1 MRAVWAIAA
10 ILLAAAVTAVAWSP
24 GREAQRSGMGGAVG
38 AAEGPTARGAQP
50 ERSPTAGAPIPSVCP
65 MPPESSLPAV
75 APSKALEELLGGSL
89 VAAAPA
95 APAGGAPP
103 ATGMPPATAAPSLTV
118 GTAAVVE
125 RVDDRTVKV
134 DGRYMIRGSG
144 TEADPFAVSWE
155 LLGSA
160 AQTVDAARGRFEI
173 PGRIADL
180 RGAWVRIS
188 GYWAPPLM
196 VFEAREAMVMLN
208 RWDGC
213 CVGLPPTPFDS
224 IEATFVRPIPVQ
236 GQHLFRFGT
245 VKGRLSVEPFT
256 AGTFLLGLYRLEDA
270 VMETSS

>member
-1 MRAVWAIAA
+1 VRAVWAIAA
-10 ILLAAAVTAVAWSP
+10 MLLAAAVTAAAWSP
-24 GREAQRSGMGGAVG
+24 GREGPRSA
-38 AAEGPTARGAQP
+38 
-50 ERSPTAGAPIPSVCP
+50 TAGGGDAAVPSVCP

-75 APSKALEELLGGSL
+75 APSKVLEELLGGSL
-89 VAAAPA
+89 V
-95 APAGGAPP
+95 GAPP
-103 ATGMPPATAAPSLTV
+103 APGAGTGPATAIPSVTV
-118 GTAAVVE
+118 GSAAVVE

-134 DGRYMIRGSG
+134 DGRYVIRGSG

-188 GYWAPPLM
+188 GYWAPPLL
-196 VFEAREAMVMLN
+196 VFEAKEAMVMLN
-208 RWDGC
+208 KWDGC

-224 IEATFVRPIPVQ
+224 IEATFVRPIPLR

-245 VKGRLSVEPFT
+245 VKGRLTVEPFT

-270 VMETSS
+270 VLETSS

>member
-10 ILLAAAVTAVAWSP
+10 MLLAAAVTAVAWSP
-24 GREAQRSGMGGAVG
+24 GREGPRSA
-38 AAEGPTARGAQP
+38 
-50 ERSPTAGAPIPSVCP
+50 TAGGGDAAVPSVCP

-75 APSKALEELLGGSL
+75 APSKVLEELLGGSL
-89 VAAAPA
+89 V
-95 APAGGAPP
+95 GAPP
-103 ATGMPPATAAPSLTV
+103 APGAGTGPATAVPSVTV
-118 GTAAVVE
+118 GSAAVVE

-134 DGRYMIRGSG
+134 DGRYVIRGSG

-188 GYWAPPLM
+188 GYWAPPLL
-196 VFEAREAMVMLN
+196 VFEAKEAMVMLN
-208 RWDGC
+208 KWDGC

-224 IEATFVRPIPVQ
+224 IEATFVRPIPVR

-245 VKGRLSVEPFT
+245 VKGRLTVEPFT

-270 VMETSS
+270 VLETSS